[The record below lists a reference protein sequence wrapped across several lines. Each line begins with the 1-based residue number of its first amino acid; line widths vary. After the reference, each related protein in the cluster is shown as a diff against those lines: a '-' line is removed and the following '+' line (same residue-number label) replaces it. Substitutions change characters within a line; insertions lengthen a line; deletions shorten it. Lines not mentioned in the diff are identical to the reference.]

1 MTASNDKEPSTAGWD
16 AINVALAKV
25 YGQGE
30 PPYHYGT
37 VLPAALGGKDPLQ
50 GISVYQRDAP
60 VPHWHYITYGF
71 SELYDKESE
80 DPEVS
85 GFGFEMTFRLALYE
99 EEPPRWALNLLQNL
113 ARYVFRSGNPF
124 DAGHYLDCQ
133 GPIALGQA
141 TDVRAIVFAP
151 DSELSEIETPNGKL
165 RFLQVVG
172 ITLDELRQIKK
183 WNAEGF
189 LEVFVRQIPL
199 LVTDLGRT
207 SVLSS
212 EAIRQEVDERSG
224 REGSSTSIL
233 YVGEAHFA
241 RQKRNKVR
249 VVFGANGVMELK
261 DVLPARL
268 QFAQPLTVASSKG
281 YVVFNPGAEV
291 GWREQEKGA
300 LEITLPPE
308 SAGRLAD
315 LLQPRTG
322 DYVLPDFPDLVFE
335 VRKSEIKDQDGNVVE
350 VIG

>member
-1 MTASNDKEPSTAGWD
+1 MG
-16 AINVALAKV
+16 
-25 YGQGE
+25 
-30 PPYHYGT
+30 
-37 VLPAALGGKDPLQ
+37 
-50 GISVYQRDAP
+50 
-60 VPHWHYITYGF
+60 
-71 SELYDKESE
+71 
-80 DPEVS
+80 
-85 GFGFEMTFRLALYE
+85 
-99 EEPPRWALNLLQNL
+99 
-113 ARYVFRSGNPF
+113 
-124 DAGHYLDCQ
+124 
-133 GPIALGQA
+133 
-141 TDVRAIVFAP
+141 
-151 DSELSEIETPNGKL
+151 EIETPNGKL

-189 LEVFVRQIPL
+189 LEVLVRQIPL
-199 LVTDLGRT
+199 LITDLGRT

-212 EAIRQEVDERSG
+212 EAMRQEVDERSG

-249 VVFGANGVMELK
+249 VVFGATGVMELK

-291 GWREQEKGA
+291 GWRKPEKGA
-300 LEITLPPE
+300 LEVTLPPE
-308 SAGRLAD
+308 SAARLAD
-315 LLQPRTG
+315 LLQPRAG
-322 DYVLPDFPDLVFE
+322 DYVLPGFPDLVFE

>member
-1 MTASNDKEPSTAGWD
+1 MTASDDKEPSTAGWD
-16 AINVALAKV
+16 AINAALAKV

-141 TDVRAIVFAP
+141 TDVRGARHVH
-151 DSELSEIETPNGKL
+151 SKRQL
-165 RFLQVVG
+165 R
-172 ITLDELRQIKK
+172 
-183 WNAEGF
+183 
-189 LEVFVRQIPL
+189 
-199 LVTDLGRT
+199 LG
-207 SVLSS
+207 
-212 EAIRQEVDERSG
+212 
-224 REGSSTSIL
+224 
-233 YVGEAHFA
+233 H
-241 RQKRNKVR
+241 
-249 VVFGANGVMELK
+249 
-261 DVLPARL
+261 
-268 QFAQPLTVASSKG
+268 
-281 YVVFNPGAEV
+281 
-291 GWREQEKGA
+291 
-300 LEITLPPE
+300 
-308 SAGRLAD
+308 AGRQTGAPYEPVSRWCIVRRLAAA
-315 LLQPRTG
+315 
-322 DYVLPDFPDLVFE
+322 
-335 VRKSEIKDQDGNVVE
+335 
-350 VIG
+350 